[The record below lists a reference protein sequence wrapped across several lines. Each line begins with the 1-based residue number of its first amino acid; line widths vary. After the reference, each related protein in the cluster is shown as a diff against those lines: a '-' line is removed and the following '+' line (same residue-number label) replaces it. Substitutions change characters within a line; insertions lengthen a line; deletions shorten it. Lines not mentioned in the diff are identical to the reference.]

1 MSAAIYCSRC
11 RIGRLDDEGV
21 CPLCGGVGPHVGR
34 RKRWAFAVG
43 QLLSNLNIG
52 LVVLAVAA
60 MAFLAMVVPS
70 CGADT
75 GDIKGQVLG
84 MPNTSEQPVR
94 LAGATV
100 FIAGSGIDCGRRS
113 DNCVTRTDSTGQYR
127 FDNVPAGDYVLSFIH
142 DDPTFAYGTALGS
155 QGREVNVSSGN
166 VEAVSVVL
174 LPEGV
179 QPPPV
184 PADLEQRVRGSGGF
198 ATGYG
203 GIMSNPFF
211 WLWMFDRPWVFGYP
225 RPPVVTTRPA
235 GGPVTIDPNQ
245 APAPARAGRSY
256 TTYAPD
262 GRPGTK
268 PPPAKGVAR
277 PGAAATGGTT
287 RSSVGGA
294 GGASTAGS
302 SAVSRGQT
310 RPGQGATTARQ
321 PGTAPPRVSSPRT
334 AQPPRVQ
341 APRRVSVPRIRVPTR
356 GFGGFRRCC
365 TLGCCVGEYILIP
378 RPEIP
383 YIGVPVP

>member
-1 MSAAIYCSRC
+1 FS
-11 RIGRLDDEGV
+11 
-21 CPLCGGVGPHVGR
+21 
-34 RKRWAFAVG
+34 
-43 QLLSNLNIG
+43 
-52 LVVLAVAA
+52 
-60 MAFLAMVVPS
+60 
-70 CGADT
+70 
-75 GDIKGQVLG
+75 
-84 MPNTSEQPVR
+84 
-94 LAGATV
+94 
-100 FIAGSGIDCGRRS
+100 
-113 DNCVTRTDSTGQYR
+113 
-127 FDNVPAGDYVLSFIH
+127 
-142 DDPTFAYGTALGS
+142 YGTALGS

-166 VEAVSVVL
+166 VETVSVVL

-184 PADLEQRVRGSGGF
+184 PADLEQRARGSGGV
-198 ATGYG
+198 AAGYG
-203 GIMSNPFF
+203 GIMNNPFF

-245 APAPARAGRSY
+245 AQAPARAGRSY

-277 PGAAATGGTT
+277 PGAAAAGDTT
-287 RSSVGGA
+287 RASVGGA
-294 GGASTAGS
+294 GSASTAGS

-310 RPGQGATTARQ
+310 RPGQGATTASQ

>member
-11 RIGRLDDEGV
+11 RIGRLDDEGI

-34 RKRWAFAVG
+34 RKRWAFALG
-43 QLLSNLNIG
+43 QLLSNLNTS
-52 LVVLAVAA
+52 LVAIVLLLSTVY
-60 MAFLAMVVPS
+60 LVMVIPS
-70 CGADT
+70 CAAAN
-75 GDIKGQVLG
+75 GDIEGQVLV
-84 MPNTSEQPVR
+84 MPSTSEPPVR

-100 FIAGSGIDCGRRS
+100 FIAGSEIDCGRRS
-113 DNCVTRTDSTGQYR
+113 DNCVTRTDSSGQYR
-127 FDNVPAGDYVLSFIH
+127 FDDVPAGDYGLSFIH
-142 DDPTFAYGTALGS
+142 DDPTFANGTALGS

-166 VEAVSVVL
+166 VETVSVVL
-174 LPEGV
+174 LPAGA
-179 QPPPV
+179 QSPPV
-184 PADLEQRVRGSGGF
+184 PADLEQHVRDSGGF

-203 GIMSNPFF
+203 GLMNNPFF

-245 APAPARAGRSY
+245 AQAPARAGRSY

-302 SAVSRGQT
+302 RGQT
-310 RPGQGATTARQ
+310 RPGQGAATVGQ

-334 AQPPRVQ
+334 TQPPRVQ
-341 APRRVSVPRIRVPTR
+341 APQRVSVPRIRVPTR

-365 TLGCCVGEYILIP
+365 TLGCCVGEYILTP
-378 RPEIP
+378 RPETP